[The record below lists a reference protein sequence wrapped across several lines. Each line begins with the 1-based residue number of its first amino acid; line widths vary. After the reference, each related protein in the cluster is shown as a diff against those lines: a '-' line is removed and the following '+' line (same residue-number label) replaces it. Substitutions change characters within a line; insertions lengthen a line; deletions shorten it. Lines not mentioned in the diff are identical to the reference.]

1 MRRPPAAL
9 LVVGIVLSVAI
20 TEPAH
25 AAYSVQIEGATV
37 PNGED
42 DTIQIDFSFACDP
55 DSDPVVEISV
65 VDQTTSA
72 QGKTRPVWRDP
83 ELCDGT
89 THPAIA
95 HVPADNDAKFR
106 KGDRIKVS
114 VTLSGS
120 ENRSARDDKEVTAR

>member
-1 MRRPPAAL
+1 MRWRPAL

-20 TEPAH
+20 TGPAH

-42 DTIQIDFSFACDP
+42 DTVQIDFEFACDP
-55 DSDPVVEISV
+55 NSEPVVEITA

-72 QGKTRPVWRDP
+72 QGTTRPVWRDP
-83 ELCDGT
+83 EVCDGT
-89 THPAIA
+89 VHPAIA
-95 HVPADNDAKFR
+95 HVPADNGANFR

-120 ENRSARDDKEVTAR
+120 ENRSARDDTELTAR